1 MTTLTYNLSRHQ
13 ASDKLGIS
21 TRTIDRYIKGGKLSY
36 KKIANKI
43 LLADQEI
50 HLLADEFALLHQ
62 QEMQSEVVKDKSVGI
77 PMNKLATPTQ
87 TSSSE
92 TGSANIKEFVQVLQQ
107 KDRTIEEKN
116 QFIFALQHKIGELES
131 KLQQTIAL
139 PDYSKEKDT
148 IMHTMQTLELE
159 KQDLMYQVRREK
171 TRNAIYVGM
180 VLIAVATIMFFA
192 LWL

>member
-43 LLADQEI
+43 LLADAEI

-62 QEMQSEVVKDKSVGI
+62 QELSSEVVKEKSAGI

-87 TSSSE
+87 ASSSE
-92 TGSANIKEFVQVLQQ
+92 GTQNIKEFVQVLQQ

-148 IMHTMQTLELE
+148 IMHSMQTLELE
-159 KQDLMYQVRREK
+159 KQDLMYQVRKEK

-192 LWL
+192 LGL